1 MTGWCRLALVGI
13 ALGCAAL
20 GGCEFLA
27 GDPLSWSSGIDLQF
41 DIPDGQR
48 HDFLQVVAPGPALF
62 RPGSIFLQGANLK
75 MNGAPQ
81 PKTLTV
87 GLERH
92 DLAFTESEF
101 YEIHVPVKPNGRWK
115 KKVNDLGGCRP
126 ARRSTAGTS
135 TRRGGDHE
143 APGPRRPARC
153 ARRHGRAHRMQV
165 RREPA

>member
-62 RPGSIFLQGANLK
+62 RPGSIFLQGANLE

-92 DLAFTESEF
+92 NLAFTESEF

-115 KKVNDLGGCRP
+115 KKVNDFGGLTVNQNDIVEIYVRP
-126 ARRSTAGTS
+126 EGGGLPTGAQINGRYVYTP
-135 TRRGGDHE
+135 RRGS
-143 APGPRRPARC
+143 
-153 ARRHGRAHRMQV
+153 
-165 RREPA
+165 